1 MKTTNAHKGKWIF
14 LSLCG
19 LLLGILSSAAAA
31 NQAIILEENQPV
43 RDLRPYIMVY
53 FDPSHEMTL
62 SDIRALPVNNFT
74 PVTTKEPSFSHTT
87 DAIWLRIPVKSA
99 SKDITQ
105 KVLVLETNF
114 MFELGV
120 ILANDS
126 REERLLSQSI
136 ASPFSTRDIPHPNL
150 VAQFSLASEE
160 ATTIWIRYRSH
171 GDTSLPIRIETET
184 SFIASTHANTAK
196 FFIFYAVI
204 LVFLAMSVIA
214 FLLQKRFIFITYF
227 FYAASVFLYVLHRDG
242 YTFQYLWPNH
252 PAFNNFASLPLAC
265 ALTFFAALFTRSY
278 LLTWKRYP
286 LSDKLLLAIMLGGF
300 SLVAG
305 VLFIAE
311 SKLKLFAYFYVL
323 IASASFLGIGCY
335 AWRREG
341 RRIRYFVAGWFGIV
355 LSSIAVTCIT
365 LFGLDVSRSAM
376 LDIIRLA
383 MVFDAS
389 MMGMAVL
396 EGINTIRRQR
406 DASLRE
412 QLSMAQIN
420 LGLHSRLDSLEK
432 RYRETQRVAEDRGRI
447 LADATHDI
455 RQPLFSLRA
464 SIQESINK
472 NTISAA
478 RLKDIDASFT
488 YLEGLVDEYMES
500 ALTGTEN
507 KSHPLPEEE
516 PNTSLSMIISSMN
529 EMFAEEALSKNLQL
543 RTVTSRR
550 TMPVS
555 AMTLLRIVANLTSN
569 AIKYTTSGAVLIG
582 CRLRNGQPGIEVYDT
597 GPGMSSME
605 VDHILD
611 RKARGAYSD
620 AHQDGKGLG
629 LDIVARLAE
638 ENNLLLTITSHPGKG
653 SCFRLTPKTGMTDH

>member
-1 MKTTNAHKGKWIF
+1 
-14 LSLCG
+14 
-19 LLLGILSSAAAA
+19 
-31 NQAIILEENQPV
+31 
-43 RDLRPYIMVY
+43 
-53 FDPSHEMTL
+53 MTL
-62 SDIRALPVNNFT
+62 GDVKAVSISDFK

-87 DAIWLRIPVKSA
+87 DAIWLRIPIESA
-99 SKDITQ
+99 SNEVTQ
-105 KVLVLETNF
+105 KVLLLETNF
-114 MFELGV
+114 MFELSV
-120 ILANDS
+120 ILERDS
-126 REERLLSQSI
+126 RDERLLSQTI
-136 ASPFSTRDIPHPNL
+136 ASPFSTRSIPHPNL
-150 VAQFSLASEE
+150 VAQFSLAPEE
-160 ATTIWIRYRSH
+160 TATIWIRYRSH

-265 ALTFFAALFTRSY
+265 SLTFFAALFTRSY
-278 LLTWKRYP
+278 LLTWKKYP
-286 LSDKLLLAIMLGGF
+286 ISDKLLLAIMIGGF
-300 SLVAG
+300 GLVAG

-311 SKLKLFAYFYVL
+311 SKLKLYAYFYIL
-323 IASASFLGIGCY
+323 FASVSFLEIGCF

-365 LFGLDVSRSAM
+365 LFGMDVSRSTM
-376 LDIIRLA
+376 LDLIRLA

-464 SIQESINK
+464 SIQESINNK
-472 NTISAA
+472 TLSAA

-507 KSHPLPEEE
+507 KSHPLPVEEH
-516 PNTSLSMIISSMN
+516 NTSISMIISSMT

-543 RTVTSRR
+543 RTVDSHRA
-550 TMPVS
+550 MPVS

-569 AIKYTTSGAVLIG
+569 AIKYTTSGAILIG
-582 CRLRNGQPGIEVYDT
+582 CRLRKGQPSIEIYDT

-605 VDHILD
+605 VDHILN
-611 RKARGAYSD
+611 RNARGANSD

-629 LDIVARLAE
+629 LDIVARLAD
-638 ENNLLLTITSHPGKG
+638 ENNLQLTITSRPGKG
-653 SCFRLTPKTGMTDH
+653 SCFRLAPKTGEAIR